1 MSTPPKQ
8 TEASQLFNCE
18 RSPSPSAL
26 RRIQETRGVDDFDAL
41 LVVVTVDE

>member
-26 RRIQETRGVDDFDAL
+26 RRIQETWGVDDFDAL